1 MKKILPFLSLVFL
14 QSCLAQEIKTSNNT
28 CEFSFEK
35 LDPCSYQINSSPII
49 VTITTTS
56 IADDEKLIAQLVTN
70 VNENSQILT
79 VIENTSLFEGDIGYV
94 SFADINF
101 DDVPDLA
108 ITTSFGTPNLYL
120 DYWVFDSATRQY
132 VYVGNYSEFTLDKKN
147 QTVTT
152 TVKDA
157 ADSYTT
163 TKWYWQGTELNKK

>member
-1 MKKILPFLSLVFL
+1 MKIIFPLLPLLFL
-14 QSCLAQEIKTSNNT
+14 QPCLAQEINTLNNT

-35 LDPCSYQINSSPII
+35 LDPCSYQINSKPIT
-49 VTITTTS
+49 VTIKSTN
-56 IADDEKLIAQLVTN
+56 IADDEKLITQLVTN
-70 VNENSQILT
+70 VNENSQTLT
-79 VIENTSLFEGDIGYV
+79 VIENTSLLEGDIGYI
-94 SFADINF
+94 SFSDINF

-120 DYWVFDSATRQY
+120 DYWVFDSATKQY

-152 TVKDA
+152 TVKDG

-163 TKWYWQGTELNKK
+163 TKWYWKGTELKQK